1 MRMITSDIFDRW
13 TRGAGLVALVAL
25 VWAVVVPEG
34 IFWTAVLAAGL
45 MGAAV
50 ATAVLVRSRQ
60 VPTLAQVIASA
71 EAEPV
76 VVPSPGGYT
85 GRAAAVPDRRTR
97 AMKVRPLH
105 DRMLVRRIEEKDTA
119 KGGIIIPDTA
129 KEKPMQGKVLAVGN
143 GRVLENGKKLAIDV
157 KVGDRILFGKYS
169 GTEIKIDGEEV
180 LVVREDEVLAVMG

>member
-13 TRGAGLVALVAL
+13 MRGAGLVALVAL

-45 MGAAV
+45 MGAAG

-71 EAEPV
+71 EAEPA

-85 GRAAAVPDRRTR
+85 GGARL
-97 AMKVRPLH
+97 RP
-105 DRMLVRRIEEKDTA
+105 I
-119 KGGIIIPDTA
+119 
-129 KEKPMQGKVLAVGN
+129 
-143 GRVLENGKKLAIDV
+143 
-157 KVGDRILFGKYS
+157 
-169 GTEIKIDGEEV
+169 GE
-180 LVVREDEVLAVMG
+180 RKS